1 MSLRRRGR
9 TISDRLP
16 ATPFRLP
23 TVFRV
28 NAVRAVP
35 AGSFPALYGYF
46 ADSGRMIS
54 IVRPES
60 LFPGV
65 GNPVA
70 WGKCLDYE
78 EGVSSTC
85 VIVRSSAG
93 GVKLYNPGEIVRV
106 LSACEIR
113 PWTYIIVC
121 RNSFGMHPFRSPEMT
136 I

>member
-85 VIVRSSAG
+85 VIVRSIAVERKALCHRWGSLPSVG
-93 GVKLYNPGEIVRV
+93 M
-106 LSACEIR
+106 
-113 PWTYIIVC
+113 
-121 RNSFGMHPFRSPEMT
+121 RNQALDIYYSVP
-136 I
+136 